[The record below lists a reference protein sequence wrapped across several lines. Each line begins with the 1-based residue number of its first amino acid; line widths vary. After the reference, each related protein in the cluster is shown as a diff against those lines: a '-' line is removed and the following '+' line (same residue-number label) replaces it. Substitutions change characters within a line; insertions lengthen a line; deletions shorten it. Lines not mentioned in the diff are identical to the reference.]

1 MKTAIR
7 FTALLLGL
15 SMLMPAVSFAETAT
29 STVDMITQL
38 KQRILELQV
47 QILELQKQ
55 QEQVTLELLKTLQQ
69 GSTGD
74 DVKTLQTLL
83 AGDSDIYPEG
93 KITGFFGPL
102 TAKAIKKFQKKHGF
116 EQVGFVGPKTLKKL
130 NELLRES
137 TVVIVGGDSQNLTA
151 STTCTVLPPGHYIAP
166 GWNKKMWHDD
176 DDDEDDDN
184 DDGDD
189 NDSDDHKKKN
199 KHKEFKFGSIP
210 FSIPCN
216 QLPPGIAKKIGQGTT
231 TPPVLD
237 TTAPVIV
244 STSVSDIGTTTARI
258 NWTTNELTR
267 TQIAY
272 GTSTSYTTE
281 TGWSAGA
288 NTTHTHFIT
297 GLTANIAYHFQITVK
312 DAAANTAS
320 SGDMTFTTASPPPA
334 DTTAPVISSISIGNL
349 ASTTADVVWTTN
361 EVATSKVYYG
371 TTTPLS
377 LSGASFIA
385 DSSLVTSHTKTLSGL
400 TASTT
405 HYYVIESQD
414 GVGNTATSTEN
425 SFTTLP

>member
-1 MKTAIR
+1 MKIAIR

-137 TVVIVGGDSQNLTA
+137 TVVIVGGDSQNLTV

-199 KHKEFKFGSIP
+199 KHQEFKFGSIP
-210 FSIPCN
+210 FSIPCSE
-216 QLPPGIAKKIGQGTT
+216 LPPGIAKKIGQGTT
-231 TPPVLD
+231 TPPVAD
-237 TTAPVIV
+237 TTVPTISNIAVGSI
-244 STSVSDIGTTTARI
+244 TQTGATIT
-258 NWTTNELTR
+258 WTTSEQTLAK
-267 TQIAY
+267 IAY

-281 TGWSAGA
+281 TGFSS
-288 NTTHTHFIT
+288 T
-297 GLTANIAYHFQITVK
+297 L
-312 DAAANTAS
+312 S
-320 SGDMTFTTASPPPA
+320 SGFTQ
-334 DTTAPVISSISIGNL
+334 
-349 ASTTADVVWTTN
+349 
-361 EVATSKVYYG
+361 
-371 TTTPLS
+371 
-377 LSGASFIA
+377 
-385 DSSLVTSHTKTLSGL
+385 TLSGL

-405 HYYVIESQD
+405 Y
-414 GVGNTATSTEN
+414 
-425 SFTTLP
+425 

>member
-1 MKTAIR
+1 
-7 FTALLLGL
+7 
-15 SMLMPAVSFAETAT
+15 MLMPAVSFAETAT
-29 STVDMITQL
+29 STTSINAIIAQL
-38 KQRILELQV
+38 KQKILELQV

-55 QEQVTLELLKTLQQ
+55 QQQVTLELLKNLQQ

-74 DVKTLQTLL
+74 DVKTLQSLL
-83 AGDSDIYPEG
+83 AGDPDIYPEG

-102 TAKAIKKFQKKHGF
+102 TVKALKKFQAKHGI
-116 EQVGFVGPKTLKKL
+116 EQIGFAGPKTLKKL
-130 NELLRES
+130 NELLRGS
-137 TVVIVGGDSQNLTA
+137 TVIMIGDTQNLTA
-151 STTCTVLPPGHYIAP
+151 SSTCTVLPPGHYIAP
-166 GWNKKMWHDD
+166 GWNKKMEREHDD
-176 DDDEDDDN
+176 DDDEDEDDDDDN
-184 DDGDD
+184 D
-189 NDSDDHKKKN
+189 KKKN
-199 KHKEFKFGSIP
+199 KGKGLKLGTIP
-210 FSIPCN
+210 FSIPCS

-231 TPPVLD
+231 TPPLLD

-288 NTTHTHFIT
+288 NTNHTHFIT
-297 GLTANIAYHFQITVK
+297 GLTANTAYHFRIRVK
-312 DAAANTAS
+312 DLAANTAS
-320 SGDMTFTTASPPPA
+320 TGDMTFTTASPPPA
-334 DTTAPVISSISIGNL
+334 DTPAPVISSISIGNL

-361 EVATSKVYYG
+361 EVATSKVYSG